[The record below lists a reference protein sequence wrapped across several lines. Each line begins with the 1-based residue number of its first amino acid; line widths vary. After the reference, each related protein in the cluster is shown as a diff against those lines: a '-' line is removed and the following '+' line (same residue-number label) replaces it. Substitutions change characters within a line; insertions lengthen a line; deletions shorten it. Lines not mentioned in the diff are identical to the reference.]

1 MEGAGTEEHP
11 PRVQYFLCFN
21 DKKKR
26 FINNTFH
33 LYLHKN
39 YLLLYFRIGT
49 IHEDVTTDVLGLIG
63 RWQWLVTFA
72 SATLMVPSM
81 LNEYEDM
88 LLLEPSEDIY
98 CDLSDTI
105 SITNSSLCTFTV
117 LNGTKEIKCNI
128 WHIKFMW
135 IIWIKKTWLV
145 FCDQRTKVLST
156 TIICR
161 LGLLF
166 GCIIFGLVSD
176 NFGRKRAITIDVLAD
191 LGFRLILIFCDT
203 ESWFNLLIFLR
214 SIFASANIY
223 TGLVLI
229 SEVASSTWRTS
240 LSAIVSTPRL
250 LASVCLVPLAK
261 AAPNLETFNFMA
273 CLFDVFLLFLLR
285 WTPESP
291 QWLLFNRKITQAEK
305 ILQKAAR
312 INRIN
317 VCSNFKIRPVNHRAY
332 DCLDENQ
339 TCLGIITK
347 YNIRVLSISMLVF
360 WSFYYFLWSSLYI
373 GIYSK
378 HNQYTLLKLLTIIAL
393 LSVFNTFLYK
403 KVTLKFLLVINIGLL
418 GACNISRI
426 FMEWFKVNHSAFEI
440 VTSISLGTGVIIH
453 GLILN
458 ITPRLFAINI
468 RCTSLGCC
476 HSSGQLGSI
485 ICYLI
490 VSFHA
495 FEDVVLIVIETGL
508 AIGLLLL
515 CYVIPDVDRRELPDI
530 MEDMD
535 YFSELSKP
543 LRWATQKTNSPSNEE
558 LEIRAY
564 SFGSTGQ
571 NYSANNH
578 HNERLPA
585 QRIGFRRFL
594 PLFQGFTKKTR
605 RIFHI

>member
-1 MEGAGTEEHP
+1 M
-11 PRVQYFLCFN
+11 
-21 DKKKR
+21 
-26 FINNTFH
+26 I
-33 LYLHKN
+33 
-39 YLLLYFRIGT
+39 
-49 IHEDVTTDVLGLIG
+49 
-63 RWQWLVTFA
+63 
-72 SATLMVPSM
+72 PSM

-88 LLLEPSEDIY
+88 LLLEPSEGIY
-98 CDLSDTI
+98 CDLSDTT

-191 LGFRLILIFCDT
+191 LGFRLILTFCDT

-223 TGLVLI
+223 TGLVLV

-250 LASVCLVPLAK
+250 LASVCLVPLAN

-291 QWLLFNRKITQAEK
+291 QWLLYNRKIPQAEK

-317 VCSNFKIRPVNHRAY
+317 VCSNFKIRPVNHR
-332 DCLDENQ
+332 
-339 TCLGIITK
+339 
-347 YNIRVLSISMLVF
+347 
-360 WSFYYFLWSSLYI
+360 
-373 GIYSK
+373 
-378 HNQYTLLKLLTIIAL
+378 
-393 LSVFNTFLYK
+393 
-403 KVTLKFLLVINIGLL
+403 
-418 GACNISRI
+418 
-426 FMEWFKVNHSAFEI
+426 HSAFGI

-468 RCTSLGCC
+468 RCTLLGCC

-490 VSFHA
+490 VSFHV

-508 AIGLLLL
+508 SIGLLLL
-515 CYVIPDVDRRELPDI
+515 CYVIPDVDRRELPDVI
-530 MEDMD
+530 EDMD

-558 LEIRAY
+558 LEIRVY

-594 PLFQGFTKKTR
+594 PLFQGFTKNTR